1 MLNPISNQQNYN
13 WNYSKPE
20 KEGYSTLLV
29 GTVLAIQEV
38 QKTKYNPNG
47 PGVPEFWEDSGKPKW
62 NIRMALATPEG
73 QLKTFTFQP
82 ASRAAQR
89 GEKKSIHM
97 DLFHLTGDTDMKNL
111 IGKTIG
117 IQTQEGR
124 YGAGNPR
131 PWEVGLVEGG
141 PYKLNFELPAE
152 YKVPQV
158 LANAAASGGQV
169 QQPQPQYA
177 QQPYGMQQP
186 QYAPQPQYA
195 QQPYGMQPQPYG
207 MQPQPQYA
215 QPQATPAA
223 QQNMAQGYAQPA
235 QAMPQGM
242 NPQVANAMQ
251 QMGATNV
258 TEVTKVQS
266 APATGTP
273 YPDDECPF

>member
-13 WNYSKPE
+13 WNYSKPD

-38 QKTKYNPNG
+38 QKTKYNPSG

-141 PYKLNFELPAE
+141 PYKLNGFELPAE

-177 QQPYGMQQP
+177 QQPYGMP
-186 QYAPQPQYA
+186 QQPQYA

-207 MQPQPQYA
+207 MQPQYAPQQATQAA
-215 QPQATPAA
+215 QP
-223 QQNMAQGYAQPA
+223 NMAQGYAQPA

-258 TEVTKVQS
+258 TEVTRVQS

>member
-13 WNYSKPE
+13 WNYSKPD
-20 KEGYSTLLV
+20 KEGSSTLLV

-141 PYKLNFELPAE
+141 PYKLNGFELPAE

-177 QQPYGMQQP
+177 QQPYGMQQ

-195 QQPYGMQPQPYG
+195 QQPYAQPYG

-215 QPQATPAA
+215 PQQATQAA
-223 QQNMAQGYAQPA
+223 QPNMAQGYAQPA

-258 TEVTKVQS
+258 TEVTRVQS

>member
-215 QPQATPAA
+215 QPQQQQAA

>member
-97 DLFHLTGDTDMKNL
+97 DLFHLTGDTDMTAL

-177 QQPYGMQQP
+177 QQPYGMPQQ

-195 QQPYGMQPQPYG
+195 QQPYAQPYG

-215 QPQATPAA
+215 PQQAAPAA
-223 QQNMAQGYAQPA
+223 QPNMAQGYAQPA
-235 QAMPQGM
+235 QTMPQGM